1 MSGAGGGLG
10 EFELIGRYFAGHDQ
24 GGQVALGVGDDCA
37 LLRCPAGWELA
48 LTTDTL
54 SEGVHFFP
62 ATAPRRLG
70 YKALAVNLSDLAAMG
85 ARPEAFLLALTL
97 PQADPAFLGEF
108 SAGLLECAAQ
118 AHMALIGGNTTRGP
132 LSITITACGCVRPG
146 RALQRSLARP
156 GDTLFV
162 TGTLGLPGLYVE
174 AGYGRIDL
182 EAEVVERL
190 EEQACRRPLRAA
202 FAHEAAQRGL
212 CRCAIDISDGFIGD
226 LGHILESSALAA
238 CVQLECLPCDEA
250 LGQAGLTRQQQLELA
265 CFGGCDYELVM
276 SVGPGECAA
285 FTQLARS
292 HGVRVTAVG
301 QCRSGGGGER
311 LELRCDGQPAAL
323 PRRPFEH
330 FP

>member
-1 MSGAGGGLG
+1 MSGEDRSLG

-24 GGQVALGVGDDCA
+24 GEQVALGVGDDCA

-62 ATAPRRLG
+62 GTPPRHLG

-85 ARPEAFLLALTL
+85 ACPASFLLALTL
-97 PQADPAFLGEF
+97 PEADPAFLEGF
-108 SAGLLECAAQ
+108 AGGLLECAAE
-118 AHMALIGGNTTRGP
+118 AHMALVGGNTTRGP
-132 LSITITACGCVRPG
+132 LSITITACGSVRRG
-146 RALQRSLARP
+146 QALQRGLARP
-156 GDTLFV
+156 GDTVFV

-174 AGYGRIDL
+174 AGYGRMAL
-182 EAEVVERL
+182 AAAELERL
-190 EEQACRRPLRAA
+190 EEQACRRPLRTA

-226 LGHILESSALAA
+226 LGHILESSALSA

-276 SVGPGECAA
+276 CVSPAQCGA
-285 FTQLARS
+285 FAELARS

-301 QCRSGGGGER
+301 QCRSGGGGR
-311 LELRCDGQPAAL
+311 LELRCDGRPAVL
-323 PRRPFEH
+323 SRRPFEH